1 MSDSSSRKPINTAR
15 RRTLRHCVAAL
26 ALPVLLSACAT
37 TGGFGDPAA
46 AVRERA
52 QAYWAARVVGDH
64 IKAFGFEEVSTRPD
78 ASLQR
83 YLQGSGTIQYLSAEV
98 QEVVVKADDRASVR
112 TKLSYRAPVP
122 GLKRPLEGDAW
133 TDWVLIKGSWYHAGR
148 SKDGKSEK

>member
-52 QAYWAARVVGDH
+52 QAYWAARVVGDS
-64 IKAFGFEEVSTRPD
+64 IKAYGLDEVSTRPD
-78 ASLQR
+78 ASIQR
-83 YLQGSGTIQYLSAEV
+83 YVQLSGNIQYLSAEV
-98 QEVVVKADDRASVR
+98 QEVVLKTEDRASVR
-112 TKLSYRAPVP
+112 TKLAYRAPVP
-122 GLKRPLEGDAW
+122 GLKQALEGDVW
-133 TDWVLIKGSWYHAGR
+133 TDWVRIKGAWYHAGR
-148 SKDGKSEK
+148 SKDEKSAK

>member
-1 MSDSSSRKPINTAR
+1 MSDSSPVNTSRRK
-15 RRTLRHCVAAL
+15 TLRHCLAVL
-26 ALPVLLSACAT
+26 ALPALMSACAT
-37 TGGFGDPAA
+37 TGGFGDPAT

-83 YLQGSGTIQYLSAEV
+83 YLQGSGAIQYLSADV
-98 QEVVVKADDRASVR
+98 QEVVIKADDRASVR

-148 SKDGKSEK
+148 SKDGKGEK